1 MKPGKILVIQTAF
14 IGDVV
19 LALPV
24 PQALR
29 KKFPESEIHFL
40 LRKGNESLLD
50 NHTSINK
57 VWIWDKNNN
66 KNSGLFKLILK
77 LRKERFDLVIN
88 LQRYF
93 SSGLFTVF
101 CGAKK
106 SLGFTK
112 NPLSFFFS
120 KSYPHIIGSKTD
132 KAYLH
137 ETERN
142 LSLLSDFVQFKNAI
156 KPELFPIKSDYDK
169 ITNYV
174 PDGPMFVLAPA
185 SVWFTKQY
193 HQEGW
198 KSLALNLSKI
208 GTVITVGGKNDFPF
222 CNTILDSI
230 PNGINLA
237 GSLTF
242 LETAALM
249 THAKRVFAND
259 SAPLHFASGVNAS
272 VTAIFCSTIP
282 QFGFGPLSD
291 DSIIVET
298 SLELACKPCG
308 LHGKKSCPEGHFKCA
323 TTIKTE
329 KLIETIR

>member
-24 PQALR
+24 PQSLR

-50 NHTSINK
+50 NHPSIDR
-57 VWIWDKNNN
+57 VWIWDKNNH
-66 KNSGLFKLILK
+66 KNYGLIKLIQE

-88 LQRYF
+88 LQRFF
-93 SSGLFTVF
+93 SSGLFTV
-101 CGAKK
+101 CSGAKK
-106 SLGFTK
+106 SLGFIK
-112 NPLSFFFS
+112 NPLSFLFS

-142 LSLLSDFVQFKNAI
+142 LSLLTDFVQVQHTI
-156 KPELFPIKSDYDK
+156 KPELFPSKSDYDK
-169 ITNYV
+169 ISKYV
-174 PDGPMFVLAPA
+174 PDGPLFVLAPA

-193 HQEGW
+193 YQDGW
-198 KSLALNLSKI
+198 KSLALHLSKI
-208 GTVITVGGKNDFPF
+208 GTVVTVGGKNDIPF

-230 PNGINLA
+230 PNGKNLA
-237 GSLTF
+237 GSLSF

-259 SAPLHFASGVNAS
+259 SAPLHFASAVNAP
-272 VTAIFCSTIP
+272 VTAVFCSTIP

-291 DSIIVET
+291 DSVIVET
-298 SLELACKPCG
+298 SQELACKPCG
-308 LHGKKSCPEGHFKCA
+308 LHGRKSCPEGHFRCA
-323 TTIKTE
+323 TTISTE
-329 KLIETIR
+329 KLLSTII